1 MTRPTV
7 GNLGADLFG
16 RARRDGLELFLDPG
30 ERARRWWGEGVG
42 VVGGW
47 PGQGQQGGKFVPR
60 HPPGE
65 LPEPWQV
72 PAAPGRRRRCSVHR
86 GTADARRRAARR
98 GPRRS
103 DSYHEIRSGR

>member
-1 MTRPTV
+1 MTRPAV

-47 PGQGQQGGKFVPR
+47 PGQGQQGGKVVPR

-65 LPEPWQV
+65 LPEPRQV
-72 PAAPGRRRRCSVHR
+72 VGLPLGVTEDPIAPRHLTTPPR
-86 GTADARRRAARR
+86 TARRVT
-98 GPRRS
+98 G
-103 DSYHEIRSGR
+103 